1 MALSRTEAWGTRK
14 KRQLVGVWGIIDE
27 CLVRSHWDCQ
37 SMKDAIV
44 FTYGR
49 QQTVDTGNSL
59 EMNKIKYYIRVCIWS
74 QGENR
79 KSYTSIDV

>member
-1 MALSRTEAWGTRK
+1 
-14 KRQLVGVWGIIDE
+14 
-27 CLVRSHWDCQ
+27 
-37 SMKDAIV
+37 MKDAIV

-59 EMNKIKYYIRVCIWS
+59 EMNKIKCIRVCIWS

-79 KSYTSIDV
+79 KSYTSIDVEMNKL